1 MNDVAAALARDE
13 GLRLLPYDDATGQS
27 LKTGDTIKGN
37 ITIGI
42 GRNLQDRGISPE
54 EVGML
59 LENDIEI
66 VRRELAARIPD
77 LWYLLPDSVQD
88 ALLNM
93 AFNMG
98 VPRVMK
104 FRKMWNALRLS
115 DYETAAI
122 EALDSNWASQV
133 GERAN
138 RIALEIRNG

>member
-1 MNDVAAALARDE
+1 MMALHDDLARDE
-13 GLRLLPYDDATGQS
+13 GLRLLPYDDATGRY

-42 GRNLQDRGISPE
+42 GRNLQDRGLSPQ

-66 VRRELAARIPD
+66 VRRELAAKIPD
-77 LWYLLPDSVQD
+77 LWYLLPDKVQD

-98 VPRVMK
+98 VPRLMK
-104 FRKMWNALRLS
+104 FRKMWAALKFS
-115 DYETAAI
+115 DYEKAAI

-133 GERAN
+133 GDRAN
-138 RIALEIRNG
+138 RIAHEIRSG